1 MKEKLI
7 LDAFKGYG
15 CPLEEVRPGWWTKKY
30 SSISVGERRIH
41 AWRTVSNFR
50 IRIQEIEK
58 FDALA
63 ENSSSAIVTVAE
75 YIIPNGT
82 SVELVQEIVKKAV
95 DVYRK
100 V

>member
-7 LDAFKGYG
+7 LDAFKVYG

-41 AWRTVSNFR
+41 AWRTMSDFR
-50 IRIQEIEK
+50 VRIQEIEK

-75 YIIPNGT
+75 LVIPT
-82 SVELVQEIVKKAV
+82 KASLELINEIVRKAV
-95 DVYRK
+95 EVYCK